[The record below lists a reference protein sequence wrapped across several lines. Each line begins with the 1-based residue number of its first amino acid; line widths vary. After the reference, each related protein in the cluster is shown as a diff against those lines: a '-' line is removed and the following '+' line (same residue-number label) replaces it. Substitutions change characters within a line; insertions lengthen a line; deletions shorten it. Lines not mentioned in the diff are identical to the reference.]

1 MKNLTKYTVGAL
13 LVGGAALLTGCS
25 SDALESQ
32 GQGYIQLSGVTLDKS
47 LTTRA
52 GDGRTLSAQITDAQG
67 NIFAQ
72 AQDWTE
78 LQGQTYLVAAGQ
90 TYTVKAQ
97 SNTGSAAAEGFDAQP
112 FYEGQTQVTVRA
124 NRVTTAEVEA
134 KLAQAKVSVQFT
146 DAFKQ
151 NMVEYSAK
159 VAKAEG
165 TDSIAFDATTT
176 AAAFI
181 KAGRALELDLNV
193 VPQGTTAK
201 RLIRRI
207 VEQTQAAYLYK
218 VVLDVNTTGGSTLT
232 VNVDPT
238 VHEYEITLGVPLK
251 SDAISTTPINGDYAR
266 VWGTHATLAGVVKEL
281 TGAVTFEWR
290 QQGTEAWQ
298 SVAATQVGTT
308 GEYTAQITGLT
319 MGTTYEY
326 KIKSG
331 DTEATA
337 LTFTTEAFQEIPNLG
352 FDTWTSSGSSIIQWF
367 PNADT
372 KNSYWATG
380 NPGTASGLSGIRTSV
395 TQPTDNGRTGKA
407 AVLTTHT
414 GVNLVGSAAGNLFIG
429 AYSTNMTNPGASVQF
444 GRPYSGARPAKLT
457 GWYKYDPKPISNG
470 GTYGTLKNEG
480 MDEAHIYVKI
490 YSDAGIHGDNMD
502 NVIGYGEV
510 IISNAATDWTKF
522 EIDITYTDRSAAPA
536 GICIL
541 ATSSHYGG
549 HFEGTSVT
557 GKVGNG
563 SQLTV
568 DDFELSY

>member
-97 SNTGSAAAEGFDAQP
+97 SNTGSAAAEGFDVQP

-151 NMVEYSAK
+151 YMGAFSAK

-165 TDSIAFDATTT
+165 TDSIAFDASTT

-201 RLIRRI
+201 RFIRRI
-207 VEQTQAAYLYK
+207 VDQTQAAYLYK
-218 VVLDVNTTGGSTLT
+218 VVLDVNATGGSSLT

-238 VHEYEITLGVPLK
+238 IHEYEITLGVPLK
-251 SDAISTTPINGDYAR
+251 SDAISTSPINGDYAR
-266 VWGTHATLAGVVKEL
+266 VWGTHATLLGEVKEL
-281 TGAVTFEWR
+281 TGDVSFDWR
-290 QQGTEAWQ
+290 KQGTEEWHNATATR
-298 SVAATQVGTT
+298 VGETAEYEAA
-308 GEYTAQITGLT
+308 ITGLA

-331 DTEATA
+331 DSEGTA
-337 LTFTTEAFQEIPNLG
+337 LTFITEALQTIPNMS
-352 FDTWTSSGSSIIQWF
+352 FDTWTSSGSTWY
-367 PNADT
+367 PNGDT
-372 KNSYWATG
+372 QDSYWATG
-380 NPGTASGLSGIRTSV
+380 NVGTSSIFVGIGSV
-395 TQPTDNGRTGKA
+395 TQPTEDGRTGKA
-407 AVLTTHT
+407 AVLTSNTN
-414 GVNLVGSAAGNLFIG
+414 VAVVGSAAGNLFIG
-429 AYSTNMTNPGASVQF
+429 AYSTNMTNPSASVQF
-444 GRPYSGARPAKLT
+444 GRPYSGARPLKLS
-457 GWYKYDPKPISNG
+457 GWYKYDPKPITK
-470 GTYGTLKNEG
+470 GTYGELVNEG
-480 MDEAHIYVKI
+480 TDEAHIYVKI
-490 YSDAGIHGDNMD
+490 YSDAGTHGDNMD

-549 HFEGTSVT
+549 HFEGSKVT